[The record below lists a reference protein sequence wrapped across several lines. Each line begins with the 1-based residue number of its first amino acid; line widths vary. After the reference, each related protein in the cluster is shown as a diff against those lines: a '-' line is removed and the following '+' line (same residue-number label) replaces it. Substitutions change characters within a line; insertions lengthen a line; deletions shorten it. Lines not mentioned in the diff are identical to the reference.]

1 MPTEL
6 ELCTVAAVVGALLGG
21 GTTYVVT
28 HKIDGAA
35 LAREQAAHAN
45 DIARINATAAQQLAD
60 ALAKGQAAQGQV
72 TTLEQQ
78 YQQEVAKHAKDNLDY
93 QRKLLAGTERVRVH
107 VSNCHAS
114 ESASESAAAA
124 PGGNGTAAIADLSS
138 TTASSA
144 VAVAD
149 DADKTASKLAT
160 LQAYVKRLQDD
171 GYISK

>member
-6 ELCTVAAVVGALLGG
+6 ELCTVAALVGALLGG
-21 GTTYVVT
+21 GTTYVVA

-60 ALAKGQAAQGQV
+60 AIAKRQVVEGQV
-72 TTLEQQ
+72 STLEQQ
-78 YQQEVAKHAKDNLDY
+78 YNAEVSQHAKDNLDY
-93 QRKLLAGTERVRVH
+93 QRKLLAGTERVRVR
-107 VSNCHAS
+107 VSRCSIPGAAS
-114 ESASESAAAA
+114 ESADA
-124 PGGNGTAAIADLSS
+124 PGRSDGTAAVAELSAATAAS
-138 TTASSA
+138 T

-149 DADKTASKLAT
+149 SADETATKLAT
-160 LQAYVKRLQDD
+160 LQQYVKGLQDA